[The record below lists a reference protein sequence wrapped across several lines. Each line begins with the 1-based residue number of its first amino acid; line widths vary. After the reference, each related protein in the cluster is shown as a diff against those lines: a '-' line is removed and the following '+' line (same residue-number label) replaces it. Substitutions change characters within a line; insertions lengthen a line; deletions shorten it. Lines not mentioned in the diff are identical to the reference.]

1 MNKSA
6 LPTGF
11 TLIELL
17 IVVSIIAV
25 LTGSILP
32 SFNTYITNQNLRQ
45 AQEQVKND
53 MKSTQIKALAGAFS
67 DDSNV
72 KFWGIKLSTNNGT
85 YDFFTSVSTS
95 WCTQAYNGTTF
106 AFRSTSTPL
115 PNDLRFKGAATRCVY
130 FNLDNGDI
138 TNINPIIVGAA
149 TATSNCRRVEMN
161 GAGRVIINLSSTSCT

>member
-17 IVVSIIAV
+17 IVVSIISV

-67 DDSNV
+67 DDSNI
-72 KFWGIKLSTNNGT
+72 KF
-85 YDFFTSVSTS
+85 F
-95 WCTQAYNGTTF
+95 
-106 AFRSTSTPL
+106 
-115 PNDLRFKGAATRCVY
+115 
-130 FNLDNGDI
+130 
-138 TNINPIIVGAA
+138 
-149 TATSNCRRVEMN
+149 
-161 GAGRVIINLSSTSCT
+161 